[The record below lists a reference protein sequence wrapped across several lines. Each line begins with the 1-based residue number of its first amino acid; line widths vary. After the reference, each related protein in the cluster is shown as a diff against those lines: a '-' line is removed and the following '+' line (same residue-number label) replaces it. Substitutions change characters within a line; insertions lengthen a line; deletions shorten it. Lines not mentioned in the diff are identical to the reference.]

1 MRSFGSC
8 NAQASGRARAV
19 CEASPSKNEQ
29 PLTFVP
35 RASSRFNLSTNSA
48 RMPGEDLMAIENEPV
63 SAEKMRKKKFAA
75 LFGRCLDCG
84 APVMEG
90 QEFFRSEDG
99 IRHAL
104 CVFDPAFAKQI
115 RALELNKAR

>member
-1 MRSFGSC
+1 
-8 NAQASGRARAV
+8 
-19 CEASPSKNEQ
+19 
-29 PLTFVP
+29 
-35 RASSRFNLSTNSA
+35 
-48 RMPGEDLMAIENEPV
+48 MAIENEPV
-63 SAEKMRKKKFAA
+63 AAEKMRKKKFAA

-84 APVMEG
+84 QPVIEG

-104 CVFDPAFAKQI
+104 CVFDPSFAKQV